1 MNVNRSQALMV
12 QRAVVL
18 GLLMAFLAVLV
29 GVTAVTVGD
38 PSPVLFPAIL
48 AGLVGTLGLAV
59 LLGAYRRAAATL
71 AEPSVTEH
79 ALRLASIARSI
90 LIVGAVAVVVL
101 GAALG
106 AALSD
111 GSVMLTGVGAAA
123 GPALA
128 SIVASTARKQ
138 FTTRVPQPGQ

>member
-1 MNVNRSQALMV
+1 LPAWSARWDWRFSSDRRS
-12 QRAVVL
+12 
-18 GLLMAFLAVLV
+18 
-29 GVTAVTVGD
+29 
-38 PSPVLFPAIL
+38 
-48 AGLVGTLGLAV
+48 
-59 LLGAYRRAAATL
+59 AATL
-71 AEPSVTEH
+71 AEPSVAEH

-106 AALSD
+106 ASFSD

-138 FTTRVPQPGQ
+138 FTTRAPQPGQ